1 LAQLLHGEPCQQ
13 AFSTFKENNMFG
25 WAVTFLLVVI
35 VAGIFGFAGMAGTA
49 AGIAKIVFAVGL
61 IVFLA
66 MLVLG
71 RRPPTT

>member
-1 LAQLLHGEPCQQ
+1 
-13 AFSTFKENNMFG
+13 MFG

-49 AGIAKIVFAVGL
+49 AGIAKIVFALGL